1 MKTTYLGLLAAAA
14 AGLALAAPPVARDEW
29 PITLPWPTAAP
40 IPTSDPNWQPA
51 DNQVCLYL
59 TNDYFWQ
66 GYGVNLCITNDQCS
80 PKVPDSLNANI
91 SSAGPNENEV
101 CYLYSEIDCAG
112 TASAPITNPGYDNL
126 GKIGF
131 DKLARSWKCWRTD
144 NVTASSS
151 TSSSFRVPPSP
162 FPTATSSSTTESR
175 VTIVVTLPATSTT
188 TISISSTT
196 TESATLT
203 TSSTDG
209 SSPPTTAEANT
220 TSIYSTATGFGTQI
234 APRVVTHT
242 YVNGSTVVTTLMKRD
257 VSTTVK
263 EKYICTTLYSLETYV
278 PTGSTSVLMT
288 SWYTMWYQCAGH
300 STLTSRV
307 EYASTIADVN

>member
-1 MKTTYLGLLAAAA
+1 MKPTYFGLAAAA

-40 IPTSDPNWQPA
+40 IPTPDPNWQPA
-51 DNQVCLYL
+51 DDQVCLYL

-66 GYGVNLCITNDQCS
+66 GYGVNLCMTNDQCS

-112 TASAPITNPGYDNL
+112 TASAPIAYPGYDNL

-144 NVTASSS
+144 NVTASS
-151 TSSSFRVPPSP
+151 TSSTRVAPSP
-162 FPTATSSSTTESR
+162 FPESTSSSTTESR

-188 TISISSTT
+188 VSVSVSSTT
-196 TESATLT
+196 TAWPTLT
-203 TSSTDG
+203 TSS
-209 SSPPTTAEANT
+209 SSDPTAEATT
-220 TSIYSTATGFGTQI
+220 TSVYSTVTGFDTQI
-234 APRVVTHT
+234 SPRVVTHT

-257 VSTTVK
+257 VSTTV
-263 EKYICTTLYSLETYV
+263 EQKYICTTLYSLETYV
-278 PTGSTSVLMT
+278 PTGSTSSLMT
-288 SWYTMWYQCAGH
+288 NWYTMWYQCAGL
-300 STLTSRV
+300 STRSSSV
-307 EYASTIADVN
+307 QYASTTTDVH